1 MKIGQL
7 SFVQMSEPAETPY
20 GSGGLGSKYQGQ
32 RGPTPSRYWQNFSDA
47 HVILVTGA
55 SGFVGRHVTRALAE
69 SGVRVRAMVRTA
81 RGAAALD
88 GVGCELVRG
97 DVTDLASLR
106 AAARGVRTIVHLVA
120 IVEGTPATFE
130 RVMAAGTGNLVEAA
144 RESDVRRIVL
154 MSALGTGPNAT
165 VPYFRAKW
173 AAEQAV
179 GGSGID
185 HVVLRPSFV
194 FGSDGGAL
202 PRFVRIARLFPLT
215 PVIGPGTQRLQPI
228 WIDDV
233 VRAVRLAVDG
243 EGSNGPVELGGPDP
257 VTWSDFWRR
266 LKSALGT
273 RTAVDPRPV
282 LARARACGDV
292 RADPARA
299 PHPRSA
305 PHARGPGQR
314 RLGRRRLDGEAR
326 PRRARSRSTSS
337 SAARSRTDR
346 ARRGRAVFGRRRR
359 RQSTSGV
366 CPWPGEAGPRE
377 FAASVRR
384 EPNGR
389 SQAEECEG
397 RPDKGGPR
405 AFGSRRRI
413 GRGASCQT
421 RGGRRRE
428 ARVPYAWLW
437 RFPVGPGDTP
447 LPVGTSTAGTA
458 RI

>member
-1 MKIGQL
+1 M
-7 SFVQMSEPAETPY
+7 
-20 GSGGLGSKYQGQ
+20 
-32 RGPTPSRYWQNFSDA
+32 
-47 HVILVTGA
+47 ILVTGA
-55 SGFVGRHVTRALAE
+55 NGFVGRHVTRALAQN
-69 SGVRVRAMVRTA
+69 GVRVRAMVRTA

-88 GVGCELVRG
+88 GGGCELVRG
-97 DVTDLASLR
+97 DVTDPASLR

-154 MSALGTGPNAT
+154 MSALGTGPNAI

-273 RTAVDPRPV
+273 RRPSIHV
-282 LARARACGDV
+282 PFWL
-292 RADPARA
+292 
-299 PHPRSA
+299 
-305 PHARGPGQR
+305 ARGPAAMFERIPPALLTLDQLRMLEGPDNVVSDGGASMQ
-314 RLGRRRLDGEAR
+314 RLGLDDRVALDEQL
-326 PRRARSRSTSS
+326 RRAVSN
-337 SAARSRTDR
+337 A
-346 ARRGRAVFGRRRR
+346 
-359 RQSTSGV
+359 
-366 CPWPGEAGPRE
+366 
-377 FAASVRR
+377 
-384 EPNGR
+384 
-389 SQAEECEG
+389 
-397 RPDKGGPR
+397 
-405 AFGSRRRI
+405 
-413 GRGASCQT
+413 
-421 RGGRRRE
+421 
-428 ARVPYAWLW
+428 
-437 RFPVGPGDTP
+437 
-447 LPVGTSTAGTA
+447 
-458 RI
+458 